1 MAQRSFDLEQL
12 DKRRQEN
19 LINFLNADLDLGFT
33 FIETAKRRSPDHA
46 DYAQALEKARKVV
59 QAVRQFEGSIADQ
72 EIWRTIHHRADE
84 LNKLIAT
91 L

>member
-1 MAQRSFDLEQL
+1 MSLDLEEL

-33 FIETAKRRSPDHA
+33 FIETAKQRSRNHA
-46 DYAQALEKARKVV
+46 DHTQALEKARRVV
-59 QAVRQFEGSIADQ
+59 QTIRQFEGSIAEPDM
-72 EIWRTIHHRADE
+72 WDAIHARADE

>member
-1 MAQRSFDLEQL
+1 MSFDLEQL

-19 LINFLNADLDLGFT
+19 LINFLNADMDLGFK
-33 FIETAKRRSPDHA
+33 FIETAKLYTPDHTNRR
-46 DYAQALEKARKVV
+46 QALEKARKIV
-59 QAVRQFEGSIADQ
+59 QAIRQFEGSIADQ
-72 EIWRTIHHRADE
+72 EIWRTIHHRADQ